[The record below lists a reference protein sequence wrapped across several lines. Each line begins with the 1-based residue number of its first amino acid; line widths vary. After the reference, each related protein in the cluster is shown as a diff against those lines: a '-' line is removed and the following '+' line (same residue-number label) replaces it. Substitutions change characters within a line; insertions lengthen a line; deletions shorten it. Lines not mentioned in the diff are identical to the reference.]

1 MLVGDNIGSRKVVLR
16 PIRFQFVGA
25 WISVERRRM
34 YKCVYSE
41 ARMVLAVSRL
51 ATVWKV
57 RGLNP
62 GGGEIFCAVQSPKPT
77 QPLVQL
83 VPGFSRG

>member
-1 MLVGDNIGSRKVVLR
+1 LGNNIGSGKVVLR

-25 WISVERRRM
+25 WISSGLRRIYR
-34 YKCVYSE
+34 CVYSE

-51 ATVWKV
+51 ATAWTV

-62 GGGEIFCAVQSPKPT
+62 GGGEIFCTVQSPKPT
-77 QPLVQL
+77 QPPVQL